1 MHHLKICWLE
11 EKQKIIN
18 RIGRMLSIFYSGHIL
33 ITTFLKCT
41 VGVFLL
47 TEMATKLSLIFP
59 TIPSPSLPL
68 LLSRNYL
75 FLGNNY
81 LTVLE
86 ICLKSCFLFKLG
98 LGRGRDEVNSEDK
111 LQVIVKRSNF
121 ALFGLVPTNNVSKG
135 KILLVFLNKCMSC
148 TQNR

>member
-18 RIGRMLSIFYSGHIL
+18 RIGRILSIFYSGHIL

-47 TEMATKLSLIFP
+47 TKMATKLSLIFP

-75 FLGNNY
+75 FLGNSY

-86 ICLKSCFLFKLG
+86 ICLKSCLLFKLG